1 VSDQD
6 PPLGADVPGDPGG
19 EPAAVEAPPP
29 AARPVKKR
37 AVKKKAAS
45 SRAGTNKPP
54 PVDDAKAA
62 MRGYAVIAVTLIV
75 GAVIFW
81 KGLQGN
87 TASTVDASKTTTT
100 LAASVSTIDRN
111 AAPSTTRP
119 EQGTTVP
126 PAAPST
132 SVPPAS
138 LKVMVANGVD
148 PAQTIAGPAAST
160 LKAADYGIAGT
171 VDLTPSGLAASAV
184 YYNDGYQGDATAVA
198 KELGISSSAVQPMPA
213 QPPTSLNGANVLVVI
228 GKDKA

>member
-1 VSDQD
+1 M
-6 PPLGADVPGDPGG
+6 
-19 EPAAVEAPPP
+19 
-29 AARPVKKR
+29 
-37 AVKKKAAS
+37 KKKAAGP
-45 SRAGTNKPP
+45 RATSTANKQP

-62 MRGYAVIAVTLIV
+62 MRGYAVIVVTLAV
-75 GAVIFW
+75 GALIFW

-126 PAAPST
+126 PTLPPT
-132 SVPPAS
+132 SVAPAS

-171 VDLTPSGLAASAV
+171 VDLTTTGLPTSTV
-184 YYNDGYQGDATAVA
+184 YYNPGYEGDAAAVA
-198 KELGISSSAVQPMPA
+198 KALGISSKAVEPMPSP
-213 QPPTSLNGANVLVVI
+213 PPTSLNGANVLVVI